1 MKTDFRQQVIEALD
15 EYAKANDLNA
25 DALKGLTGVSK
36 SYIEAMLSGSQI
48 SGKTTIGDIHFKK
61 VAKAIGYHF
70 EPVYWRH
77 VDTSQYDSM
86 MVELMDSKV
95 RGTEKI
101 IIGESRCGKTYTISH
116 FKKKYPKQ
124 TYVVTVSSMH
134 NLNDILDDICVQM
147 GIDVKGNKVSKLRK
161 IAAEVKEIKL
171 KGGNPI
177 LIIDEAEN
185 LTFPALKMTKALYDA
200 FADYCPIILVG
211 TKQLTIKINELNRD
225 DSRGLPQ
232 LYYRFV
238 VNTRSLS
245 AIDKDKMFTPF
256 LEMIDDENL
265 KVLLTSLAKNYGML
279 NRYIEP
285 ALREASEMG
294 LPLTEK
300 FFLQFHKQLN

>member
-1 MKTDFRQQVIEALD
+1 MKTDFRQQVIDALI
-15 EYAKANDLNA
+15 EYAAANELNA
-25 DALKGLTGVSK
+25 EQLKNLTGVSK
-36 SYIEAMLSGSQI
+36 SYIEVMLSNSQV

-77 VDTSQYDSM
+77 VDTDQYSSM
-86 MVELMDSKV
+86 IVELMDSKA
-95 RGTEKI
+95 RGNEKV
-101 IIGESRCGKTYTISH
+101 IIGESRCGKTYTTNL
-116 FKKKYPKQ
+116 FKKKYPKH

-134 NLNDILDDICVQM
+134 NLPDILDDICVQM
-147 GIDVKGNKVSKLRK
+147 DIDAKGNKVSKLRK
-161 IAAEVKEIKL
+161 IAAQAKEAKL

-185 LTFPALKMTKALYDA
+185 LTLPALKMTKALYDA
-200 FADYCPIILVG
+200 LDGYCPIVLIG
-211 TKQLTIKINELNRD
+211 TNQLAINFKTLDRS

-232 LYYRFV
+232 LYYRFEAG
-238 VNTRSLS
+238 NRLLK

-256 LEMIDDENL
+256 LEVIEDDNL
-265 KVLLTSLAKNYGML
+265 KVLLTSIAKNYGVL
-279 NRYIEP
+279 HKYLEP

>member
-36 SYIEAMLSGSQI
+36 SYIESMLLGSQV

-70 EPVYWRH
+70 EPMYWRH
-77 VDTSQYDSM
+77 IDTEQYNGM
-86 MVELMDSKV
+86 MIELMDSKA
-95 RGTEKI
+95 RGNEKI
-101 IIGESRCGKTYTISH
+101 IIGESRCGKTYTTH
-116 FKKKYPKQ
+116 LFKKKYPKQ

-134 NLNDILDDICVQM
+134 NLPDILDDICVQM
-147 GIDVKGNKVSKLRK
+147 GIDPKGNKVSKLRK
-161 IAAEVKEIKL
+161 IAAHAKDIKL

-185 LTFPALKMTKALYDA
+185 LMLPALKMTKALYDA
-200 FADYCPIILVG
+200 LDGYCPIVLIG
-211 TKQLTIKINELNRD
+211 THQLAINFKALDRN
-225 DSRGLPQ
+225 DSKGLPQ
-232 LYYRFV
+232 LYYRFEAS
-238 VNTRSLS
+238 NRSLK
-245 AIDKDKMFTPF
+245 AIDRDSMFTPF
-256 LEMIDDENL
+256 LEIIDDENL
-265 KVLLTSLAKNYGML
+265 KVLLRSIAKNYGVL
-279 NRYIEP
+279 KKYIEP

-300 FFLQFHKQLN
+300 FFLQFHPHLN